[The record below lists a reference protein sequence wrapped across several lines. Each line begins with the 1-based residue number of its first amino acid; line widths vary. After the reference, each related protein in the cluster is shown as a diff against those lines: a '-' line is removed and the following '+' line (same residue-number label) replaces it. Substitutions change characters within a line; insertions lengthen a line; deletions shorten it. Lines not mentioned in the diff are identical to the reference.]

1 MNPGPLRLPPSADQT
16 AWVMSQRRMF
26 GLVAWVVAFACA
38 GGLWMQAPT
47 FDPLDRVAL
56 PLLGLTLLGLHLA
69 LALGALRMRVAINVG
84 YGLATVYLLLA
95 LWQQFQVY
103 APQAQTLSPSTY
115 WFTVLYAAAFLLYP
129 PRLAGVLAGGVYLLT
144 LGLCLVHLLGPG
156 AGELRLAAATAQFL
170 LVGVVM
176 IIVQATFGVQ
186 RVQLLAAREA
196 AYRDALTGL
205 ANRRAA
211 EERLSL
217 LEHSDQS
224 FTLVLFDLDHF
235 KAVNDTF
242 GHAVGDQVLRGVAR
256 AAQDSLPLGGHAA
269 RWGGEEFLLI
279 LPPLPPRHLRSMLDT
294 LRSRLFNQRHGPVT
308 GVTASFGVASARPG
322 EHPDDVLTRADE
334 AMYAAKQ
341 RGRDDVHHADA
352 AFAPPEPVAE
362 D

>member
-1 MNPGPLRLPPSADQT
+1 
-16 AWVMSQRRMF
+16 
-26 GLVAWVVAFACA
+26 
-38 GGLWMQAPT
+38 MQAPR

-56 PLLGLTLLGLHLA
+56 PVLGLTLLGLHLA
-69 LALGALRMRVAINVG
+69 LALGRLRMRVAINVG
-84 YGLATVYLLLA
+84 YGLATLYLLLA
-95 LWQQFQVY
+95 LRQQFQVF
-103 APQAQTLSPSTY
+103 APQAHTLSPSTY
-115 WFTVLYAAAFLLYP
+115 WFTVLYAVAFLLYP
-129 PRLAGVLAGGVYLLT
+129 PRLAGVIAGGVYLLT
-144 LGLCLVHLLGPG
+144 LALCLVHLLGPG
-156 AGELRLAAATAQFL
+156 AGELRLAASTAQFL

-176 IIVQATFGVQ
+176 IIVQATFGMQ

-211 EERLSL
+211 EERLSVL
-217 LEHSDQS
+217 ADGSQA

-256 AAQDSLPLGGHAA
+256 AAQESLPLGGHAA

-279 LPPLPPRHLRSMLDT
+279 LPPLSTRQLRATLDT
-294 LRSRLFNQRHGPVT
+294 LRSRLSAGRHGPVT

-322 EHPDDVLTRADE
+322 EHPDAVLTRADA

-341 RGRDDVHHADA
+341 RGRDDVHHAD
-352 AFAPPEPVAE
+352 PSSTTPGVPGQLAE